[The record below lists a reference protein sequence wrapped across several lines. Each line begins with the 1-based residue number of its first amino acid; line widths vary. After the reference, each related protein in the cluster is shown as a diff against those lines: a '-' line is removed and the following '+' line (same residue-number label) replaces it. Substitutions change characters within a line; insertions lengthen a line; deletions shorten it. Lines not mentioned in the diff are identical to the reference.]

1 MTVRDLLL
9 TSSTRS
15 VVAAGGALAVLA
27 AVTVARHEPRPQGI
41 PTLAIGAAPAV
52 AAQHVVFEDEATE
65 PEAVDP
71 TESIQSMGEID
82 DPADFAF
89 VVEVGGATYVRLAAD
104 DDLGVE
110 PKHDRAKLVV
120 DDYVT
125 SAISPLSP
133 RDLPERLRSWKGR
146 KLLVDGTCEAKVVGF
161 VALARAS
168 GDPRYADDAGGDVDQ
183 SWTIDNTI
191 SSGRTIIAGRLDGDC
206 IGSWAR
212 AADRPDVG
220 LAIALDDDKLEA
232 AARHAFF
239 ASEHAEEIAADW
251 RKAKQ
256 QGDWRD
262 HASLD
267 VRVVKHSVTGE
278 RWAFVHARKSG
289 ACGEHEINVAVTY
302 QLDEAGLPTE
312 VTAGPLPGSTLEAL
326 VDLNGDGWFERV
338 VIHEDD
344 SDRSLT
350 GPIDDAALAAIDVP
364 FHGCG
369 C

>member
-15 VVAAGGALAVLA
+15 LLAAGGALAVFA
-27 AVTVARHEPRPQGI
+27 AVTLARHEPKPVGI
-41 PTLAIGAAPAV
+41 PTIAMTTPAPTTSLEV
-52 AAQHVVFEDEATE
+52 SLEDEVEE

-71 TESIQSMGEID
+71 TETVQSMGEID

-89 VVEVGGATYVRLAAD
+89 VVEVGGTTYVRLAAD
-104 DDLGVE
+104 DDLDVE

-120 DDYVT
+120 DDFVT
-125 SAISPLSP
+125 SAIAPVSA
-133 RDLPERLRSWKGR
+133 RDLPAHLRSWKGR
-146 KLLVDGTCEAKVVGF
+146 KVLVDGTCEAAVVGF
-161 VALARAS
+161 VALARVS
-168 GDPRYADDAGGDVDQ
+168 GDPLYADDGEGDPRQ
-183 SWTIDNTI
+183 GWTIDTAF

-212 AADRPDVG
+212 AADRPEIG
-220 LAIALDDDKLEA
+220 RAIAVDDRKLEA
-232 AARHAFF
+232 ATRRAFLASDHAAELT
-239 ASEHAEEIAADW
+239 ASW
-251 RKAKQ
+251 REAKQ
-256 QGDWRD
+256 AGDWRD

-267 VRVVKHSVTGE
+267 VRVVKHSITGE
-278 RWAFVHARKSG
+278 RWAFVHAHKSG
-289 ACGEHEINVAVTY
+289 ACGEYEVNVAATY
-302 QLDEAGLPTE
+302 QLDETGVPTE
-312 VTAGPLPGSTLEAL
+312 VAAGTLPGSTLEAL

-350 GPIDDAALAAIDVP
+350 GPVDDTALAAIDVP